1 LRRKIIADEFREC
14 QQERVQ
20 SLLMVG
26 LTDVVI
32 TLAPAQRAR
41 STLYLLQTVW
51 TFTGKPGMHVRI
63 GAAARR
69 VMLDTRCAAAI
80 RNRMRITLVHALK
93 HSIAPIEASFARLWP
108 DARLMNL
115 LDDSLSAD
123 LARDGRLTEAMTGRF
138 LSIGRYAAS
147 TDADAI
153 LFTCSAFGPC
163 IEAVAREHAPMP
175 VLKPNAAMIEQAAA
189 RGRKIGLLSTFAPT
203 LASMPPEFPRSIE
216 IVPKLAAGAL
226 AALDRGDRAEHD
238 RLVAEASREL
248 RGCDLIALAQY
259 SMAPAAALVAE
270 ASGLPVLTTPDSAVL
285 KLKELLAV
293 AG

>member
-1 LRRKIIADEFREC
+1 
-14 QQERVQ
+14 
-20 SLLMVG
+20 
-26 LTDVVI
+26 
-32 TLAPAQRAR
+32 
-41 STLYLLQTVW
+41 
-51 TFTGKPGMHVRI
+51 
-63 GAAARR
+63 
-69 VMLDTRCAAAI
+69 MLDTRCAAAI
-80 RNRMRITLVHALK
+80 RNRVRITLVHALK

-138 LSIGRYAAS
+138 LSIGRYAAG
-147 TDADAI
+147 TGADAI

-203 LASMPPEFPRSIE
+203 LASMPPEFPPSIE
-216 IVPKLAAGAL
+216 IVPKLAPGAL
-226 AALDRGDRAEHD
+226 AALDRGERVEHD